1 MNNNPTI
8 LIVDDTESNIDI
20 LVHTLGRKFDIIV
33 VLDGKSALEMVEKEK
48 IDLILLDIVMPKMN
62 GYEVCEKLKSNE
74 KTKDIPI
81 IFLTA
86 KIDEKSI
93 EKAYEMGGADYVKK
107 PFIIKELLARINKE
121 LSVQKLAKELEETK
135 LELEKLKRRL
145 LHLDHKSASNSN

>member
-1 MNNNPTI
+1 MNNGPVI

-20 LVHTLGRKFDIIV
+20 LVHVLGRKFDIIV
-33 VLDGKSALEMVEKEK
+33 VLDGQSALEMVEKEK

-62 GYEVCEKLKSNE
+62 GYEVCAKLKANE

-121 LSVQKLAKELEETK
+121 LSVQKLAKELTETR
-135 LELEKLKRRL
+135 LELEKLKKRTYKTSENKL
-145 LHLDHKSASNSN
+145 